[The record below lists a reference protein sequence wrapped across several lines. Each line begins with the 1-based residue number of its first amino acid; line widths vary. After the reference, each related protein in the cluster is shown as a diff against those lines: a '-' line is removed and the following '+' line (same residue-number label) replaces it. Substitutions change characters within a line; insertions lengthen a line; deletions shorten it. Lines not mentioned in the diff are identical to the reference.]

1 MTKLFIVL
9 QVIFDVVLF
18 FLIFFL
24 LSRNRVD
31 KSDVDKVLKTEE
43 RIKAFVEEKLK
54 EISVVQEMLEYEKE
68 KAIKE
73 LKRLELEVEKKLKLL
88 GDAVNRKEEERR
100 KKREIVRL
108 LLDKGKS
115 PAEIAAELNIPVSEV
130 KLIATLNQ
138 KA

>member
-100 KKREIVRL
+100 KKREIVKL